1 MVTLSIV
8 IPAYNEAER
17 LPPTLTAIAAYLGST
32 GLDAEVI
39 VVDDGSSDGTA
50 EAARNAT
57 GVAMPPQVLRHE
69 QNRAVG
75 EDLAPSQRTR
85 RLGGRRPHRGEH
97 DVEGEGGRDRPESP
111 GPPHR
116 AAAAAGSAGS
126 RIEMF
131 FRSTRK

>member
-32 GLDAEVI
+32 GFDAEVI

-69 QNRAVG
+69 QTRAKG
-75 EDLAPSQRTR
+75 ILKSHEQR
-85 RLGGRRPHRGEH
+85 HAQEH
-97 DVEGEGGRDRPESP
+97 DVQPVLDESHSERRKARQQGGRERHQGDAKEKRQLQP
-111 GPPHR
+111 R
-116 AAAAAGSAGS
+116 VVAVAACQ
-126 RIEMF
+126 
-131 FRSTRK
+131 

>member
-69 QNRAVG
+69 QNRGKGAAHAYAQVNG
-75 EDLAPSQRTR
+75 VKHGVMAHDNGTHFTRLYALLSQPPADCR
-85 RLGGRRPHRGEH
+85 GGL
-97 DVEGEGGRDRPESP
+97 D
-111 GPPHR
+111 
-116 AAAAAGSAGS
+116 
-126 RIEMF
+126 
-131 FRSTRK
+131 